1 MQQELTLPLRRS
13 NFYISTH
20 SHSRKCVENFPRCA
34 QREREIVD
42 RISRGNTRERR
53 ERVASSKMTVPRQTN
68 TQKYTYMETHILVYE
83 RRIYSER
90 SRTTLWS
97 RARRKPRRRSE
108 INYGISGGRPRS
120 GNVPQ
125 RLQHLVRGLTRLCV
139 ANYRTAVLATGLS
152 YLSTC
157 DRRRTNCERNRTFG
171 IRSAWLRSTV

>member
-20 SHSRKCVENFPRCA
+20 SHSPKCVENFPRCA

-42 RISRGNTRERR
+42 RISRGNGES
-53 ERVASSKMTVPRQTN
+53 ASQVRKWRCRG
-68 TQKYTYMETHILVYE
+68 KLTHKSTHTWRHIFSCISRE

-90 SRTTLWS
+90 SRTTPES
-97 RARRKPRRRSE
+97 RAKRKPRRRSE

-139 ANYRTAVLATGLS
+139 ANYRTAVLATGAILLIYLLAIEEERIAKEIGLS
-152 YLSTC
+152 GL
-157 DRRRTNCERNRTFG
+157 G
-171 IRSAWLRSTV
+171 VAG